1 MKYIFLILSF
11 LSHFAYL
18 TAQKPESI
26 GNILGV
32 SSEIINEQYITRVTI
47 KCENAWVDI
56 FPYSQTTIR
65 VRADKQVLSP
75 NFSYAVV
82 QTQGRDA
89 YFSQMK
95 ESPEKWT
102 LRTDS
107 LIVELQKSPFR
118 VRFLNRKNQ
127 MLNEDEPSFGI
138 NWIGEEV
145 TAYKKLQPN
154 EKFIGLGEK
163 TGGLNRRGNAYENW
177 NTDDYAYEAGADPLY
192 TSTPF
197 YMGLHDSLLYGIFF
211 DNSFKTTFNFGAS
224 NDRFSSFSAVA
235 GEMNY
240 YFFGGSS
247 VSQILQDYTRLT
259 GKMDMP
265 PLWSLG
271 FQQCRWSYYPD
282 KEVKTLAQTFRD
294 KKIGGDVIYLDIN
307 YMDAYKVFT
316 FHPTD
321 FPQPKQLVEELKKL
335 GFHVV
340 VIADPGIKVEKNY
353 FAYEQ
358 GKKEGL
364 FLQYPDATLYTGQV
378 WPGWCHFPDFT
389 KAASREKWAEWLKNY
404 TDVGIEGVWNDMN
417 EPATWGQSFPNLV
430 QFDFDGKGATH
441 KQAHN
446 VYGFQMARS
455 SYEGLKKQLKGKRAF
470 CLTRAA
476 YSGIQRYSAVWT
488 GDNVA
493 SDEHLLAGV
502 RLLNSMGL
510 TGMANVGCDVGGFSG
525 NADANL
531 YVRWMSVGCYT
542 PFFRA
547 HSEWNSAEHEPW
559 SWNVD
564 TENEARN
571 IIAQR
576 YRLLPYL
583 YSLFYEAHTFG
594 LPIMRSLAMYAP
606 FDEKIYYNTFE
617 NQFLL
622 GKNLLIAP
630 VESKEKYQK
639 VYFPFANE
647 TWYRLGSEEMYAGET
662 EAIVDAQVYNLPV
675 FVKSGSILP
684 LQKPPLSTMFLA
696 SDTLQ
701 LHFYKGNHDNSFIY
715 YEDDGETYSYEN
727 GEFYRREMLFSAK
740 DNTLILK
747 AVQGGFV
754 SKYKYF
760 KFVFHGFEKTLNMIL
775 PPSASIIATGKT
787 PEVVVRNGNGEIR
800 LSWEE

>member
-1 MKYIFLILSF
+1 MRKKFILIVLICQF
-11 LSHFAYL
+11 TLLFA
-18 TAQKPESI
+18 QMPESI

-32 SSEIINEQYITRVTI
+32 SSEIINEQYITRVSV

-56 FPYSQTTIR
+56 MPYSQTVIR
-65 VRADKQVLSP
+65 VRADKQALKP
-75 NFSYAVV
+75 DFSYAVV
-82 QTQGRDA
+82 QNQGRDS
-89 YFSQMK
+89 YFSNMK
-95 ESPEKWT
+95 ESPDKWT

-107 LIVELQKSPFR
+107 LIVELQKNPFR
-118 VRFLNRKNQ
+118 VRFLNLHNQ
-127 MLNEDEPSFGI
+127 VLNEDEPAFGI

-145 TAYKKLQPN
+145 TAYKKIQDG

-192 TSTPF
+192 VTTPF
-197 YMGLHDSLLYGIFF
+197 YMGLHDSLMYGIFF

-224 NDRFSSFSAVA
+224 NNRFSSFSAVA

-240 YFFGGSS
+240 YFLGGSTIPH
-247 VSQILQDYTRLT
+247 ILEDYTRLT
-259 GKMDMP
+259 GKMEMP

-282 KEVKTLAQTFRD
+282 KDVSNLAQTFRD

-307 YMDAYKVFT
+307 YMDAYKIFT

-321 FPQPKQLVEELKKL
+321 FPQPKKLVEDLKKL

-340 VIADPGIKVEKNY
+340 VIVDPGIKVEKNY

-364 FLQYPDATLYTGQV
+364 FVKYPDASLYTGQV

-389 KAASREKWAEWLKNY
+389 KPATREKWAEWLKTY
-404 TDVGIEGVWNDMN
+404 TDVGIEGLWNDMN
-417 EPATWGQSFPNLV
+417 EPATWGQNFPNNVL
-430 QFDFDGKGATH
+430 FDFDGNGATH

-455 SYEGLKKQLKGKRAF
+455 SYEGLKKQLNGKRPF

-476 YSGIQRYSAVWT
+476 YSGIQRYAAVWT

-493 SDEHLLAGV
+493 SDEHLMAGV

-525 NADANL
+525 NPDANL
-531 YVRWMSVGCYT
+531 YLRWLSIGCYT
-542 PFFRA
+542 PFFRV
-547 HSEWNSAEHEPW
+547 HSEWNAEKNEPW
-559 SWNVD
+559 TWNKD

-583 YSLFYEAHTFG
+583 YSLFYEAHTLG
-594 LPIMRSLAMYAP
+594 MPIMRSLAVYAP
-606 FDEKIYYNTFE
+606 FDEKIYYNGFE
-617 NQFLL
+617 NQFFL
-622 GKNLLIAP
+622 GKSIMVAP
-630 VESKEKYQK
+630 VESNQKYQK

-647 TWYRLGSEEMYAGET
+647 TWYRIGTDEMYQGQT
-662 EAIVDAQVYNLPV
+662 TAIVDAPVYNLPV
-675 FVKSGSILP
+675 FVKSSSILP
-684 LQKPPLSTMFLA
+684 MQKPTLSTTYLE
-696 SDTLQ
+696 SDTLS
-701 LHFYKGNHDNSFIY
+701 LHIYKGNQDNTFTY
-715 YEDDGETYSYEN
+715 YEDDGETFNYET
-727 GEFYRREMLFSAK
+727 GKFYRREMRFVASENAV
-740 DNTLILK
+740 ILK
-747 AVQGGFV
+747 TVQGNLA
-754 SKYKYF
+754 SKYPYF
-760 KFVFHGFEKTLNMIL
+760 KFIFHGFEKNVNMIL
-775 PPSASIIATGKT
+775 PPNAKIIVTDKT
-787 PEVVVRNGNGEIR
+787 PQIVVKNTNEEIS
-800 LSWEE
+800 LKWEE